1 MSATTMPHPIDRTAA
16 APAENAGA
24 GRARWS
30 DSARSTRV
38 PARLALVMVAVA
50 FGYAAARALPAA
62 AAEPSFRLGSGS
74 GVVAQAPECVPVPDV
89 ECGSVRVPLFRSRPG
104 GPTID
109 IAYALIRHRDPAL
122 PVARGTVA
130 FNPGGPGTDVIAGAA
145 GWTGLLAGLLSDHDV
160 LLIDPRGTGRS
171 HALDCGWTALPPTR
185 RAFIRTSARCGRTL
199 GRQTRA
205 YTSAATADDFEAVRA
220 HLGIAKLDLYGVS
233 YGTYLMTVFAQ
244 RHPMSVRSIVLSS
257 AFPLRFDM
265 WARANAHAM
274 RLAIRRVCV
283 RSTTGKC
290 DGPRTLRQLGRLA
303 HRLRANPIPYRLDGE
318 RRVLDETALAGIAY
332 WADVSIG
339 QLPAIVRAALRGDT
353 GPLIE
358 AARALSRFSGSQVPG
373 VSQNLALAGAVMCND
388 YPTLWNRRAR
398 IPVRERQFAARRA
411 RLEQSAF
418 RPFTERAW
426 TSAIIDRGNTCIRWP
441 DRHGPV
447 QRTSGPFPDVP
458 VLVTSGDLD
467 PNVPTAEG
475 RQAARQFTHAQVV
488 EVPNAGHAPELEPT
502 GCAASITS
510 DFIRNQRLGDT
521 SCLANIPPV
530 PVT

>member
-1 MSATTMPHPIDRTAA
+1 MVRNAALFGLAALALGLAGGAQAA
-16 APAENAGA
+16 A
-24 GRARWS
+24 
-30 DSARSTRV
+30 
-38 PARLALVMVAVA
+38 
-50 FGYAAARALPAA
+50 AA
-62 AAEPSFRLGSGS
+62 AAEPPVGLGSGS
-74 GVVAQAPECVPVPDV
+74 GVVAQAPSCVPVPGA
-89 ECGSVRVPLFRSRPG
+89 ECGSVRVPLFRSRPA

-122 PVARGTVA
+122 PLARGTVV

-145 GWTGLLAGLLSDHDV
+145 GWTELLAGLLSDHDL

-171 HALDCGWTALPPTR
+171 HPLDCGLTELPATR
-185 RAFIRTSARCGRTL
+185 QRYVRAIGRCGKRL
-199 GRQTRA
+199 GRQARA

-220 HLGIAKLDLYGVS
+220 HLGIPKLDLYGVS

-244 RHPMSVRSIVLSS
+244 RHPTSVRSVVLSS

-265 WARANAHAM
+265 WARANAQAM
-274 RLAIRRVCV
+274 RLAIRRVCP

-290 DGPRTLRQLGRLA
+290 NGPRTLRQLGGLA
-303 HRLRANPIPYRLDGE
+303 RRLRANPIPYRVDGE

-332 WADVSIG
+332 GADVNIG

-353 GPLIE
+353 GPLI
-358 AARALSRFSGSQVPG
+358 AAASALSRFSGSQVPG
-373 VSQNLALAGAVMCND
+373 VSQNLALASAIGCND
-388 YPTLWNRRAR
+388 YPTLWDRRAR

-411 RLEQSAF
+411 RLDQSPF
-418 RPFTERAW
+418 RPFLERAW
-426 TSAIIDRGNTCIRWP
+426 TSAITDRGNACIRWP
-441 DRHGPV
+441 DRHAPG
-447 QRTSGPFPDVP
+447 QRTSGPFPDGP

-467 PNVPTAEG
+467 PNTPTAEAG
-475 RQAARQFTHAQVV
+475 QAARQFPHAQVV

-502 GCAASITS
+502 GCAASIIS